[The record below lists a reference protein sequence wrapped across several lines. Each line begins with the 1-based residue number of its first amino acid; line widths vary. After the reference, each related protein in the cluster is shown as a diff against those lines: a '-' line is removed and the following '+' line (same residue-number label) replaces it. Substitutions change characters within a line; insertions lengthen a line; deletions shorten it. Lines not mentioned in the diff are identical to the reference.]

1 MSLPKIE
8 QETVIIYNREE
19 PTATVNTY
27 EPSLI
32 RKLDELCQK
41 SACFTVVSRGKG
53 WGLYKIP
60 RKQIKI
66 VKPRYDTDKLSA
78 ESILR
83 ATAQTQNTKGEETNA

>member
-8 QETVIIYNREE
+8 QETVIIYNRAETE
-19 PTATVNTY
+19 ATVNTSD
-27 EPSLI
+27 PALI

-41 SACFTVVSRGKG
+41 SASFTVVSRGKG
-53 WGLYKIP
+53 WGIYKIP

-78 ESILR
+78 ESKLR
-83 ATAQTQNTKGEETNA
+83 ATAQTQNAKGEETNA